1 MGYPVCARTPAG
13 SLSSAPPSFR
23 APFLPGA
30 AESRTLSTSSTD
42 RAQQANAISNAL
54 TRMHREY
61 YGRGATSVKTV
72 LGRDH
77 VITFLEDILTPI
89 ERTLV
94 DAGEVEPVRQTRLAF
109 QRALRTSFIGSVET
123 ATGRKVRAFLSQV
136 HFDPDIAA
144 E

>member
-1 MGYPVCARTPAG
+1 
-13 SLSSAPPSFR
+13 
-23 APFLPGA
+23 
-30 AESRTLSTSSTD
+30 
-42 RAQQANAISNAL
+42 
-54 TRMHREY
+54 
-61 YGRGATSVKTV
+61 KTV
-72 LGRDH
+72 LGKDH

-109 QRALRTSFIGSVET
+109 QSALRTSFIESVET

-144 E
+144 EVFVLEPDGGPPKPGEKQKEQQKPPSD